1 MLAFVGL
8 GLYDE
13 RSITV
18 EGRRTVERADRVFA
32 ELYTTR
38 LAGATVADLETF
50 HDVSVERRSR
60 EGIERDPEPVLAA
73 AAEGTAVLLVGGDP
87 MVSTTHV
94 DLRLRAHE
102 RGIDTRIVHGTS
114 AATAAAGLTGL
125 QNYRFGP
132 ATTLPFPDAHGVDG
146 VPGSVHETLAAN
158 RDRGLHTLTYLDVKA
173 DDDRYMTADRAADLL
188 LAAWH
193 ERSWGDGSIDRPT
206 GEAGP
211 LAVAVAHA
219 GAERPTVVA
228 DRLAGLA
235 DGDYDYGDPP
245 HLLVLPG
252 DLHHV
257 EREAL
262 SAFAGASASL
272 RL

>member
-18 EGRRTVERADRVFA
+18 EGRELVADADRVFA

-38 LAGATVADLETF
+38 LAGATVDDLEAF
-50 HDVSVERRSR
+50 HDVAIEVRDR
-60 EGIERDPEPVLAA
+60 EGIERDPEPVLSAA
-73 AAEGTAVLLVGGDP
+73 ASGLAVLLVGGDP

-94 DLRLRAHE
+94 DLRLRADE
-102 RGIDTRIVHGTS
+102 REIDTRVVHGTS

-146 VPGSVHETLAAN
+146 VPDSVRDTLRAN
-158 RDRGLHTLTYLDVKA
+158 RERGLHTLVYLDVKA
-173 DDDRYMTADRAADLL
+173 ADERYMTADHAADLL
-188 LAAWH
+188 LSAW
-193 ERSWGDGSIDRPT
+193 RTAPWDDGDGIEKRAS
-206 GEAGP
+206 GEEGP
-211 LAVAVAHA
+211 LAVAVARA
-219 GAERPTVVA
+219 GSQDPTVVA
-228 DRLAGLA
+228 DDLAALSA
-235 DGDYDYGDPP
+235 SAFGDPP
-245 HLLVLPG
+245 HLLVVPG
-252 DLHHV
+252 ELHHL

-262 SAFAGASASL
+262 SAFA
-272 RL
+272 